1 MLYVEGPRDR
11 EVLSAWSKRAEPGL
25 ARLIEDQ
32 AFILGGRQPAR
43 ALADFRKRGGAA
55 AGWRGLIVLDRDD
68 EDASAPSEAA
78 RGLDCEGLELFV
90 WGQRHIESYL
100 LVPETLRRLV
110 GNGVDERRIAAALAG
125 VGRNGE
131 LDAPVHAKR
140 SLGVGGELSA
150 LLGVSLR
157 AGEIARA
164 MRREEIH
171 PDVHTLFQRIGAAA
185 GVERPGPEVVL
196 KPPRR

>member
-1 MLYVEGPRDR
+1 M
-11 EVLSAWSKRAEPGL
+11 LSAWSKRAAPAL

-43 ALADFRKRGGAA
+43 ALADFQKRGGAA

-68 EDASAPSEAA
+68 ADASADTEEARA
-78 RGLDCEGLELFV
+78 LEGEGLELFV

-100 LVPETLRRLV
+100 LVPETLGRLV
-110 GNGVDERRIAAALAG
+110 GAGADDRRIAAALAG
-125 VGRNGE
+125 AGRNGAA
-131 LDAPVHAKR
+131 DAPLHAKR

-171 PDVHTLFQRIGAAA
+171 ADVHSLFQRIGAAA
-185 GVERPGPEVVL
+185 GVERAGPEVVL
-196 KPPRR
+196 KPPRAIS